1 MLFNYEEFGEKIRNL
16 REKAGLTLH
25 ELSIKLKISESTLSN
40 YEKGKVKRVRS
51 ENIIKFAKFYHVSC
65 DFLLGLK
72 DF

>member
-1 MLFNYEEFGEKIRNL
+1 MNFGEKIRNL